1 MFYLILGPNNS
12 GKSAYAEQIIEILG
26 GDRRY
31 YIATMIPYGEE
42 GKARVEKH
50 LRMREHLGMITVE
63 DPYLEKI
70 GEALAQA
77 KTDGDNV
84 EVCEADVLLE
94 DLSNLVAN
102 RLFEKG
108 QESCDIILQ
117 DLLALQKKVKNLVIV
132 SIAGIVAEGFDEE
145 TTNYVNQLNALNHQL
160 ENLADQ
166 VIYRE

>member
-12 GKSAYAEQIIEILG
+12 GKSAYAEQIIETLG
-26 GDRRY
+26 GERRY

-50 LRMREHLGMITVE
+50 LRMREHLGMVTVE
-63 DPYLEKI
+63 DPYLENI
-70 GEALAQA
+70 GEVLAQA
-77 KTDGDNV
+77 RADGDNV

-108 QESCDIILQ
+108 QESCDAILQ
-117 DLLALQKKVKNLVIV
+117 DLLALQKKVRNLVIV
-132 SIAGIVAEGFDEE
+132 SIDGIVAEEFDEE
-145 TTNYVNQLNALNHQL
+145 TANYVNQINALNHQL
-160 ENLADQ
+160 ETLVDQ